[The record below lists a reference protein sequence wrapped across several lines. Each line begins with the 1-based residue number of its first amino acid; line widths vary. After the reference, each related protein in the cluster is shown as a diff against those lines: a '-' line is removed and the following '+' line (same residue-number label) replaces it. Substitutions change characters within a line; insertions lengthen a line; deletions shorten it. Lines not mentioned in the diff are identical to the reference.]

1 MPHASSTSSYK
12 LPESKAGSSLI
23 ILPFDNIPT
32 LREAVRL
39 APQLIKR
46 NDSHELKARKI
57 YMTLSLSIKAL
68 LISLGLSR
76 MVSLVMNSKSTD

>member
-1 MPHASSTSSYK
+1 M
-12 LPESKAGSSLI
+12 
-23 ILPFDNIPT
+23 
-32 LREAVRL
+32 RL